1 MKPFRVLPVL
11 ALASALAAASAAGFV
26 GCSSETP
33 KAGLGDKCEE
43 SAQCD
48 TPKDLV
54 CKCVRRKAADEE
66 GPEQILA
73 LGTCQKADY
82 KCPPAD
88 AGPIEAGPDVATDT
102 GADVPTDGPS
112 DAPTDAAS
120 EAGDCAADAAE
131 SSTDADPDGG

>member
-11 ALASALAAASAAGFV
+11 ALASALATAMGLGATGFV

-48 TPKDLV
+48 TPSGLV
-54 CKCVRRKAADEE
+54 CRCVRRKAADEE
-66 GPEQILA
+66 GPEQIIA

-82 KCPPAD
+82 KCPIVD
-88 AGPIEAGPDVATDT
+88 AGPVEAGADTGTGTDT
-102 GADVPTDGPS
+102 GAD
-112 DAPTDAAS
+112 APTDARTDSVS
-120 EAGDCAADAAE
+120 EGGDGATDA

>member
-48 TPKDLV
+48 TPRDLV

-88 AGPIEAGPDVATDT
+88 AGPIEVGPDVATDT

-120 EAGDCAADAAE
+120 EAGDGAADAAE